1 MAKDLD
7 KLSLLDI
14 LPSSITGDA
23 NVQATAHSLDPEI
36 QSVSRDIREALIIS
50 RIEELSEPIVDL
62 LAWQLHVDFYEP
74 DFPLAIKRRLVKN
87 SIPMHRKKGTKWAV
101 EEILRA
107 LRVEAKVSEWFEYG
121 GAPYTF
127 RVNGLLLHPLHP
139 CESWGTETYSRVRAA
154 IIEMKN
160 ARSWLE
166 RLILKVVFD
175 FGSITPRL
183 RHTLRRELRT
193 ARAFWSL
200 WPRFDFVDADA
211 MPLDWNPWSALR
223 RELRTARA
231 SRGLTGVSHLDRLLR
246 FDSIDADFL
255 PMDIAMPYFEAD
267 TPPILVPFRWRVHR
281 TARGSATFEA
291 SGTQGIAHRR
301 RAFAGAALGFSGMFS
316 GSRMAMGSPSEAP
329 CGLDRYVGFDGIP
342 ADFAPLD
349 CAIPYREG
357 ERRWGAT

>member
-1 MAKDLD
+1 MAKDLN
-7 KLSLLDI
+7 KLSLFDI
-14 LPSSITGDA
+14 LPTSIMGDA
-23 NVQATAHSLDPEI
+23 NVQAIAHALDPEI
-36 QSVSRDIREALIIS
+36 QSVSSDIREALIIS
-50 RIEELSEPIVDL
+50 RIEELPESVVDL

-107 LRVEAKVSEWFEYG
+107 LGVEAKVSEWFEYG

-127 RVNGLLLHPLHP
+127 RVNDLLLHPLHP

-223 RELRTARA
+223 RELRTEGDGQSFGGPVRA
-231 SRGLTGVSHLDRLLR
+231 GSLCGVRWYSSGFCSVGLRY
-246 FDSIDADFL
+246 SI
-255 PMDIAMPYFEAD
+255 
-267 TPPILVPFRWRVHR
+267 
-281 TARGSATFEA
+281 
-291 SGTQGIAHRR
+291 QGRR
-301 RAFAGAALGFSGMFS
+301 EE
-316 GSRMAMGSPSEAP
+316 MGSNMMR
-329 CGLDRYVGFDGIP
+329 GDGK
-342 ADFAPLD
+342 
-349 CAIPYREG
+349 CRMYRG
-357 ERRWGAT
+357 

>member
-14 LPSSITGDA
+14 LPSSITGDV

-36 QSVSRDIREALIIS
+36 QSVSRDIREALIIP

-74 DFPLAIKRRLVKN
+74 DLPLAVKRRLVKN

-107 LRVEAKVSEWFEYG
+107 LGVEAKVSEWFEHG
-121 GAPYTF
+121 GEPYTF
-127 RVNGLLLHPLHP
+127 RVDGLLYHPLHP

-183 RHTLRRELRT
+183 RHALRRELRT
-193 ARAFWSL
+193 ARAFWPL

-211 MPLDWNPWSALR
+211 IPLDWNPWIALR

-231 SRGLTGVSHLDRLLR
+231 SHGLTGVSHLDRLFR
-246 FDSIDADFL
+246 FDSIDTDFL
-255 PMDIAMPYFEAD
+255 PMDIAMPYFETD
-267 TPPILVPFRWRVHR
+267 TPPILVPFRWRN
-281 TARGSATFEA
+281 A
-291 SGTQGIAHRR
+291 QK
-301 RAFAGAALGFSGMFS
+301 AGATVKTNVQMERARKVFSVPTAATLGAEGSSRQTRSG
-316 GSRMAMGSPSEAP
+316 AGSPMEEVSH
-329 CGLDRYVGFDGIP
+329 LDDFLHFDAVP
-342 ADFAPLD
+342 ADFTPLD

-357 ERRWGAT
+357 ERRWKTA

>member
-1 MAKDLD
+1 MSRRSRELDLLPSNALGAERA
-7 KLSLLDI
+7 LSRSTGFGDDI
-14 LPSSITGDA
+14 LP
-23 NVQATAHSLDPEI
+23 E
-36 QSVSRDIREALIIS
+36 DIRKLWNAREAAS
-50 RIEELSEPIVDL
+50 RFLSFM
-62 LAWQLHVDFYEP
+62 AWGLHVDFWED
-74 DFPLAIKRRLVKN
+74 DFPEPLKRSLIEG
-87 SIPMHRKKGTKWAV
+87 SFAWHRKKGTRWSIQ
-101 EEILRA
+101 EILRF
-107 LRVEAKVSEWFEYG
+107 LNVDTEVQEWQEYG
-121 GAPYTF
+121 GRPYTF
-127 RVNGLLLHPLHP
+127 RVKAIVRHPLHP
-139 CESWGTETYSRVRAA
+139 CESWGQETYKRIHAA
-154 IIEMKN
+154 IFETKPLR
-160 ARSWLE
+160 AWLDD
-166 RLILKVVFD
+166 LTIKILFD
-175 FGSITPRL
+175 FGDITL
-183 RHTLRRELRT
+183 GLGHSLRRELRT